1 LSDWLGELILAFGV
15 NAVVEEAA
23 GGEEFGVEEGSA
35 SGSAD
40 EIVREQGE
48 LYVEKR
54 AFADAADD
62 GGHAVSGVNVASR
75 LRAVVVLKDK
85 DGLTDGRRQ

>member
-1 LSDWLGELILAFGV
+1 LGV
-15 NAVVEEAA
+15 NAVMEKAA
-23 GGEEFGVEEGSA
+23 GGEEFGVEEGGA
-35 SGSAD
+35 CGSAD

-48 LYVEKR
+48 FYVKKR

-62 GGHAVSGVNVASR
+62 DGHAVSGVNVASR